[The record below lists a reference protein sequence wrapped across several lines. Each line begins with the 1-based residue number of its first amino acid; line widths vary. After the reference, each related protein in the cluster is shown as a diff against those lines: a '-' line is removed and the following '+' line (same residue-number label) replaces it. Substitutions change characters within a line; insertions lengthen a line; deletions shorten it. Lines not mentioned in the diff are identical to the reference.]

1 MRNRELI
8 PADLV
13 LLESSDPNGLC
24 FVMTANLDGE
34 TNLKLRQVS
43 TDMQKKK
50 GYQKGC
56 KLRCE
61 LPNNRLNH
69 FEGTFTDASTEGSFA
84 LSNSNL
90 LLRGTQLRNTHAVK
104 GLVVF
109 VGRESKIQMNAN
121 KSPLKMSSLTHLS
134 NYETL
139 CILLV
144 QCSVCLLCGILAAI
158 YVAQSDVK
166 SMDYL
171 WRTDDLNNPSEPEE
185 AGEALYLKFFSYILV
200 FTNFIPIA
208 HVVCLDM
215 CKLIQSTMM
224 TYDLECYHEIRDVY
238 GDVKQFPLEARSSEL
253 NEELGMVEYV
263 FSDKTGTLTCNV
275 MEFRKCSID
284 GISYGLGTTEI
295 GRAYRARNNLP
306 IPMEPERLANELQ
319 TPYVNF
325 VDPAITAVLY
335 NQDHPKLQGVHE
347 FFLSLA
353 LNHEVMP
360 EHSNGEIILSAS
372 NPDEA
377 ALVYAAQHCN
387 RTFHKRVRSTSEEVT
402 VKIEGRDV
410 TFELLHNLEFS
421 SVRKRSSVV
430 VRMNDGEI
438 MLFTKGADNIILPL
452 LSTDADVNDPQLV
465 EETNRHLLEYV
476 NDGLRTLLV
485 AQAEIPK
492 AKYEAWAMKMHEAD
506 IALEQ
511 RQEAREKA
519 MAEIERD
526 LKLMGATAIEDKLQG
541 GVGGAI
547 SSLRQGG
554 VKVWMLTGDKVGT
567 AVNIGFSCEL
577 ITKDML
583 ALRFVG
589 DEEGQPSEIEGRPVL
604 PGLKQLSKASSGEQ
618 IEMIKT
624 HLKRL
629 HEERLTVL
637 EFDKTREA
645 CLIVDTEALSVLE
658 SGMQEDEELG
668 RTFMKISELVKSV
681 ICARVSPKQKARIV
695 KMVRDASPGTVTLS
709 IGDGAN
715 DVPMIQCAH
724 IGIGIYGLEGRQAV
738 NASDYAIGQF
748 RFLNTLLLV
757 HGRWNYRRC
766 ALLTNYLF
774 YKNAVLVLPNFFL
787 GFYALM
793 SGHMFYYDTFY
804 QFFNTFFTSLPIL
817 YVATLDQDV
826 TSSVAIRYPQ
836 IYRDGIDNIFITHKI
851 FWRWMSEGILS
862 GAVAFFIPLAAF
874 GKMNIAESGKVLGYY
889 DFGMFVFAVVVIIV
903 QFRLGLEI
911 CYWTGIEVTCF
922 TISLGPGLW
931 FLWYIFSSQPNL
943 DLPALVSSYQIYGS
957 YEMMTGEWSCWCTVI
972 LSTVVSISP
981 VLVFLVSASDIFYR
995 SVPAMLVS
1003 RASSYNLRLWR
1014 FQIGCENLRLSY
1026 TIRHRARNQ
1035 QGLGRWCTRVKCDT

>member
-1 MRNRELI
+1 M
-8 PADLV
+8 
-13 LLESSDPNGLC
+13 LESSDANGLC

-43 TDMQKKK
+43 TDMKKRK
-50 GYQKGC
+50 GYRKGC
-56 KLRCE
+56 SLKCE
-61 LPNNRLNH
+61 LPNNHLNT
-69 FEGTFTDASTEGSFA
+69 FEGTFTDEHTGDSFS
-84 LSNSNL
+84 LSNSNI
-90 LLRGTQLRNTHAVK
+90 LLRGTQLRNTELVK

-121 KSPLKMSSLTHLS
+121 KPLHKMSTLTRLS
-134 NYETL
+134 NTETL
-139 CILLV
+139 CIFAV
-144 QCSVCLLCGILAAI
+144 QVMICLMCGILAAV
-158 YVAQSDVK
+158 YVKRSDVK
-166 SMDYL
+166 NMDYI
-171 WRTDDLNNPSEPEE
+171 WRTDDLNGRAEPEKPGY
-185 AGEALYLKFFSYILV
+185 AFLYKFSSYILV

-224 TYDLECYHEIRDVY
+224 TFDLKCYHEMTDVY
-238 GDVKQFPLEARSSEL
+238 GEVKEFPLEARSSEL

-284 GISYGLGTTEI
+284 GTSYGLGTTEI

-306 IPMEPERLANELQ
+306 IPKEPVRPADEPA

-325 VDPAITAVLY
+325 VDPAISVVL
-335 NQDHPKLQGVHE
+335 NDEDHPKLQGVHE

-360 EHSNGEIILSAS
+360 EESNGETILSAA

-377 ALVYAAQHCN
+377 ALVYAAQHC
-387 RTFHKRVRSTSEEVT
+387 RRGFHKRVRGTSEEIT
-402 VKIEGRDV
+402 INIEGRDV
-410 TFELLHNLEFS
+410 TFTLLHNLEFS
-421 SVRKRSSVV
+421 SDRKRSSVV

-438 MLFTKGADNIILPL
+438 MLFTKGADNVMLPL
-452 LSTDADVNDPQLV
+452 LATDPAVNDPQLV
-465 EETNRHLLEYV
+465 EETKKHLMEYV

-485 AQAEIPK
+485 AQVEIPK
-492 AKYEAWAMKMHEAD
+492 AKYEAWASNMHAAD
-506 IALEQ
+506 IALEN
-511 RQEAREKA
+511 RQELRELA
-519 MAEIERD
+519 MAEIEQD
-526 LKLMGATAIEDKLQG
+526 LKLMGATAIEDKLQD
-541 GVGGAI
+541 GVGDAI

-577 ITKDML
+577 ITKEML

-589 DEEGQPSEIEGRPVL
+589 DEEGQQSELSGRPAL
-604 PGLKQLSKASSGEQ
+604 PGLKQLSSTRGEGQ
-618 IEMIKT
+618 VSMVKLQLGE
-624 HLKRL
+624 LL
-629 HEERLTVL
+629 EERQAIMET
-637 EFDKTREA
+637 DKAREA

-658 SGMQEDEELG
+658 TSMQTDPELG
-668 RTFMKISELVKSV
+668 SLFIKISELVKSV

-695 KMVRDASPGTVTLS
+695 KMVRDASPRTVTLS

-715 DVPMIQCAH
+715 DVPMIQRAH

-748 RFLNTLLLV
+748 RFLKTLLLV

-804 QFFNTFFTSLPIL
+804 QFFNTIFTSLPIL

-826 TSSVAIRYPQ
+826 TSTVAIRYPQ
-836 IYRDGIDNIFITHKI
+836 IYRDGIDRVFITHEI
-851 FWRWMSEGILS
+851 FWRWMTEGILS
-862 GAVAFFIPLAAF
+862 GAIAFFIPLAAF
-874 GKMNIAESGKVLGYY
+874 GKMNIVESGKVLGYY
-889 DFGMFVFAVVVIIV
+889 DFGMFVFALVVLIV

-911 CYWTGIEVTCF
+911 CYWTGIEVVCF
-922 TISLGPGLW
+922 TLSLCPGLW
-931 FLWYIFSSQPNL
+931 FLWYIFSSHPNL
-943 DLPALVSSYQIYGS
+943 EVAVFVSSYQIYGS
-957 YEMMTGEWSCWCTVI
+957 YGMVTGEWSCWFTVMLAI
-972 LSTVVSISP
+972 VISISP
-981 VLVFLVSASDIFYR
+981 VLVFLVGECRVCLIEFLFR
-995 SVPAMLVS
+995 IRLVPCELTAVAPRCMFPLAGGS
-1003 RASSYNLRLWR
+1003 NIRLPDAVRYWS
-1014 FQIGCENLRLSY
+1014 GN
-1026 TIRHRARNQ
+1026 
-1035 QGLGRWCTRVKCDT
+1035 